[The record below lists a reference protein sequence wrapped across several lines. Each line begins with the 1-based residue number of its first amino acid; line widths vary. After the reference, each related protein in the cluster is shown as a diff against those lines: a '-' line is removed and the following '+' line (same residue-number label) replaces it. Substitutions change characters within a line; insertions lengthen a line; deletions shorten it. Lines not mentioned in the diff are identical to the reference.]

1 LTKFCSLYIALTHCP
16 VTNKNGEIIASAVTN
31 LDLHDIARTG
41 RTYGVAAFYVIT
53 PLTDQK
59 DLVGKIVS
67 HWTSGAGG
75 VYNPFRRQALEL
87 IRISDCIENAMS
99 DIEKREGKR
108 PCLVATTAEKGRETL
123 DFQGLRKKLTDGAPC
138 LLLFGTAWG
147 MADEVFQEADHVL
160 TPIDG
165 AGDYNH
171 LSVRCASAIILDRL
185 AGQNKDG

>member
-1 LTKFCSLYIALTHCP
+1 MTTFCSLYIALTHCP
-16 VTNKNGEIIASAVTN
+16 VTNKNGEVIASAVTN

-41 RTYGVAAFYVIT
+41 KTYGVAAFYVIT

-59 DLVGKIVS
+59 DLAEKIVF
-67 HWTSGAGG
+67 HWTQGAGG
-75 VYNPFRRQALEL
+75 VYNPARRDALEL
-87 IRISDCIENAMS
+87 VKISDSIESAMS

-108 PCLVATTAEKGRETL
+108 PCLVATTAEKKRSTL
-123 DFQGLRKKLTDGAPC
+123 GFEGLKEKLADGAPC

-147 MADEVFQEADHVL
+147 MANEVFEKADHVL
-160 TPIDG
+160 APIDG

-185 AGQNKDG
+185 AGPNHTG